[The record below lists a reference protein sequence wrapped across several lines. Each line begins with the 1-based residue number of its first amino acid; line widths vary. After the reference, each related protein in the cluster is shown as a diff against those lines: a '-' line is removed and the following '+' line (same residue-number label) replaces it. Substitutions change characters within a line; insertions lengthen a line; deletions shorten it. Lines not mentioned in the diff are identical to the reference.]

1 MVNSYFYPA
10 GNNSFENSISL
21 VKNYCNSTF
30 NSPLGFLG
38 EERTHLYKVTSLL
51 NGKKASHSSFFENEC
66 SFIGNGSHSISILIF
81 TTINE
86 VTLEC
91 ELERLTKNHKK
102 LERLK
107 FEPEFYDLEEIQQIN
122 HSKPNSTMETDA
134 NDLYEKEVFIR
145 ESGWLKRLLI
155 KDIEWIKVE
164 GVYTHVYSN
173 SQLHTLR
180 CTSKDI
186 FSKLP
191 KSLFFQV
198 HKSYF
203 VNIFK
208 IDALKRY
215 SLKIGNDVLPIG
227 KTFYNKLLDK
237 LPHLGG

>member
-21 VKNYCNSTF
+21 LKNYCNSTF
-30 NSPLGFLG
+30 NAPLGFLG
-38 EERTHLYKVTSLL
+38 EERAHLYKVTSLL
-51 NGKKASHSSFFENEC
+51 NGKKTSHSSFFESDC
-66 SFIGNGSHSISILIF
+66 SFIGNGFHSISILIF
-81 TTINE
+81 TMINE
-86 VTLEC
+86 DTLGC
-91 ELERLTKNHKK
+91 ELEKITKNHKK
-102 LERLK
+102 VERLK
-107 FEPEFYDLEEIQQIN
+107 FEPASYDLEEIQQIN
-122 HSKPNSTMETDA
+122 HSKTNLNMETDT

-145 ESGWLKRLLI
+145 ESGWYKKLLI

-180 CTSKDI
+180 CTSRDI
-186 FSKLP
+186 FNKLP

-203 VNIFK
+203 VNILK

-227 KTFYNKLLDK
+227 ISFYNKLLDK
-237 LPHLGG
+237 LPHLGS